1 MKKYVCEFIG
11 TAVLVLFGC
20 GSAAIA
26 GGVLGTLGI
35 ALAFGLSVVAMSYV
49 IGNISGCHVNPV
61 VSLAMLINKK
71 MDAKDFICYVI
82 AQILGAI
89 AGIAILYT
97 IMINSGLEIDVQG
110 LGANGFDTASSV
122 NLSMIGAIIT
132 EVVLTFVFI
141 FTVLGVTSDEKK
153 SSVTGIVIGLALALV
168 HIVGIPLTGTS
179 VNPARSL
186 APALFLGGEALE
198 QVWVFIVAPLVG
210 AALAAVAYKF
220 LAKKEES
227 K

>member
-26 GGVLGTLGI
+26 GGVLGTVGI

-49 IGNISGCHVNPV
+49 IGNISGCHVNPA
-61 VSLAMLINKK
+61 VSLAMLVNKK

-141 FTVLGVTSDEKK
+141 FTVLGATSDEKK

>member
-210 AALAAVAYKF
+210 AALAAVVYKF